1 MRLIFKNGFKKQILL
16 SNSEKM
22 ELYSKKK
29 KFYKFD
35 IKLKNIWG
43 KNKGV
48 QLKVKKKIAG
58 VKKVTENYEILI
70 TKKYQS

>member
-1 MRLIFKNGFKKQILL
+1 
-16 SNSEKM
+16 M

-48 QLKVKKKIAG
+48 QLKVKKKKLQ
-58 VKKVTENYEILI
+58 VLKK
-70 TKKYQS
+70 